1 MADHS
6 FVVPSNLTRSEA
18 FARLADLERVPEWD
32 EGIIAAT
39 RTDRRDRESIIGR
52 TFDVEV
58 NGFDG
63 TPTTMVYEILDADEP
78 TRFVMRGMHPA
89 MEAVDTLVL
98 TEADS
103 GCVLDYHGTLRLLGD
118 DPPLTEQ
125 QLERVFPRLAA
136 VAERGLTTFLND

>member
-6 FVVPSNLTRSEA
+6 FVVVSNLSRSEA
-18 FARLADLERVPEWD
+18 FARLVDLERVPEWD
-32 EGIIAAT
+32 DGIISSI
-39 RTDRRDRESIIGR
+39 RTDQRDRESITGR

-58 NGFDG
+58 IGFDG
-63 TPTTMVYEILDADEP
+63 NPTTMVYEVLDADEP
-78 TRFVMRGMHPA
+78 TRFVMRGTHPA

-103 GCVLDYHGTLRLLGD
+103 GCVLDYHGTLELLGD
-118 DPPLTEQ
+118 DAPLTAQ